1 MATLG
6 SLVSATVAAYSAE
19 VADNFSNHN
28 AVLRYLKKNNVK
40 TFSGGTSIYQ
50 AIRKSG
56 NSNAGSYSGA
66 DTFTVAQPDPLESG
80 QFAVAQYV
88 APLSIDGRT
97 EYLNMGAAQKHDL
110 VEEIVQS
117 SVDSLYNVMN
127 QHIWGD
133 GTGNSGKDLTGFEA
147 MINTA
152 PGSSGVYGGLD
163 GATQTYWKNQVYAPA
178 GAGVTDKTNI
188 QLQWGKL
195 FNLCSRGSDKPKV
208 IFAETD
214 LYEIFVESLTAIQ
227 RITKSDTASAGFTEV
242 EFRGVPVVREDTAS
256 GITANTAYFLNTD
269 YLFWRP
275 HAKRNFVN
283 LDSVRSA
290 NADVTNDALV
300 WMGNLTC
307 SGRRF
312 QGVFTAD
319 VTT

>member
-6 SLVSATVAAYSAE
+6 SLVSATVANYSPDI
-19 VADNFSNHN
+19 ADNFTNNN
-28 AVLRYLKKNNVK
+28 AVIRFLSKKNVK
-40 TFSGGTSIYQ
+40 TFDGGTEIYQ

-56 NSNAGSYSGA
+56 NAYAGSYSGA
-66 DTFTVAQPDPLESG
+66 DTWTLTQPDPLESA
-80 QFAVAQYV
+80 QFAVAQYA

-97 EYLNMGAAQKHDL
+97 EFLNMGAAQKHDL
-110 VEEIVQS
+110 IEQIVLSSEE
-117 SVDSLYNVMN
+117 SLKNVMN

-178 GAGVTDKTNI
+178 GTGVTDKTNI
-188 QLQWGKL
+188 QLQWRKL
-195 FNLCSRGSDKPKV
+195 FYDCSRGSDKPTV
-208 IFAETD
+208 IFAETA
-214 LYEIFVESLTAIQ
+214 LYDIYLESLTAIQ
-227 RITKSDTASAGFTEV
+227 RITKEDKASAGFVEV
-242 EFRGVPVVREDTAS
+242 EFMGVPVVREDITS
-256 GITANTAYFLNTD
+256 GITANTAYFINTN
-269 YLFWRP
+269 YVHWRP

-283 LDSVRSA
+283 LESVRSA

-307 SGRRF
+307 SNRAL

-319 VTT
+319 TSS